1 MRRRNIANQP
11 RTAGMNWLCLTR
23 FALIALVLLASANLA
38 LADPPDLLRNY
49 FFLPTKTTVH
59 VSGGTQ
65 GYNMN
70 LTIAGRFGLVTGY
83 DETIDPISHAPTLV
97 PHAEFVDVH
106 GILYNPLSLAPFPVP
121 GWDVDKTLNLSGL
134 KGTFNGGDQNH
145 LFFLGGDGAGVAEIL
160 TADITGPWLH
170 LTGGSSDPP
179 SSTSVL
185 YRVDALAHLAPF
197 PDFNRDGQLT
207 SADVPMMLSALG
219 DLNTFKSN
227 PYLGDASSSLLSM
240 ADMNGDGALTNADV
254 QSFLTLLK
262 TGGDSLTT
270 VPEPS
275 SLALAFC
282 GAAAIIGLLQQQSH
296 RCNRAS

>member
-1 MRRRNIANQP
+1 MLRRNICNQP
-11 RTAGMNWLCLTR
+11 RSAGMDLLCLAG
-23 FALIALVLLASANLA
+23 FALMVFVVLAAANSA
-38 LADPPDLLRNY
+38 LADPPDFLRNY
-49 FFLPTKTTVH
+49 FFLPGKTTVH
-59 VSGGTQ
+59 VTGGAQ

-83 DETIDPISHAPTLV
+83 NEIIDPTSHVPTLV

-106 GILYNPLSLAPFPVP
+106 GILFNPLSLAPFPVP
-121 GWDVDKTLNLSGL
+121 GWDLDKTLNMSGL
-134 KGTFNGGDQNH
+134 KGTFSADTPNR
-145 LFFLGGDGAGVAEIL
+145 LFFFGADGAGVAEIL

-179 SSTSVL
+179 SSKSVL

-207 SADVPMMLSALG
+207 SADVPTMLAALG
-219 DLNTFKSN
+219 DLNAFNSN
-227 PYLGDASSSLLSM
+227 PYLGDASAGLLSM

-262 TGGDSLTT
+262 SGGDSLAT

-275 SLALAFC
+275 SLALACC
-282 GAAAIIGLLQQQSH
+282 GAAAIVCLLQKQSQ
-296 RCNRAS
+296 RGDWAP